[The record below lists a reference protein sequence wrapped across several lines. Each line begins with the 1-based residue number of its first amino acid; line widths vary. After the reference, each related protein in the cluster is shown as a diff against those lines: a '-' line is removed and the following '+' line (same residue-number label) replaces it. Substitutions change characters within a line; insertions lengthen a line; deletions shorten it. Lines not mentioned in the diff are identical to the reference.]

1 MKRLPFA
8 LILFFIFLIPSLT
21 LGVEEKCIEGD
32 CENGYGTITYSDG
45 KKYIGGVR
53 DGLYHG
59 QGTVTYP
66 DGSK

>member
-45 KKYIGGVR
+45 KKYVGE
-53 DGLYHG
+53 
-59 QGTVTYP
+59 
-66 DGSK
+66 